1 MSMTTLEPVLAV
13 LQASRRGSQEKTRS
27 RNERDAIYAT
37 IESAV
42 AAVEPF
48 RRSIERRREAR
59 YPYPYPIPLT
69 PFLLDGT
76 PDVERTFVVIGKH
89 LAPHGI
95 DFYCRHPLADRRV
108 IASLDC
114 GRDGWVGVVVELTWC
129 RFSRHGWYD
138 NGGRFVAVV
147 EPPLAALD
155 RQSAGR
161 PPAA

>member
-1 MSMTTLEPVLAV
+1 MNCSVLEPVLSA
-13 LQASRRGSQEKTRS
+13 AARAAFADDWRAGPAIAR
-27 RNERDAIYAT
+27 RDAIAAS
-37 IESAV
+37 IESAI

-48 RRSIERRREAR
+48 RRSAERRREAR
-59 YPYPYPIPLT
+59 YPYPYPVPLT

-76 PDVERTFVVIGKH
+76 PDVQQTFVVIGKH

-95 DFYCRHPLADRRV
+95 DFYCRQPVPQRRV

-114 GRDGWVGVVVELTWC
+114 GRDGWVGLVVELAWC
-129 RFSRHGWYD
+129 RFNRHGWYD

-155 RQSAGR
+155 RSRR

>member
-1 MSMTTLEPVLAV
+1 MSTTTLEPVLAV
-13 LQASRRGSQEKTRS
+13 LQAPRRGQRETPRVRS
-27 RNERDAIYAT
+27 ERDAIFAT
-37 IESAV
+37 VESAV

-48 RRSIERRREAR
+48 RRSIERRRESR

-89 LAPHGI
+89 LAPHGL
-95 DFYCRHPLADRRV
+95 DFYCRQPLADRRV

-114 GRDGWVGVVVELTWC
+114 GRDGWVGLVVELTWC

-147 EPPLAALD
+147 DRPLAALD
-155 RQSAGR
+155 RNITSR